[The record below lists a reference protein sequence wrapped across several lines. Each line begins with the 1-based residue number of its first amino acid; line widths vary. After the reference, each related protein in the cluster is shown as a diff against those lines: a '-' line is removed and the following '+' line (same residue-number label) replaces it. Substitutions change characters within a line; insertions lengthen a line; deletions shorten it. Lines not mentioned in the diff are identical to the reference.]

1 MVWASLQQKPSPLK
15 QSFHRYI
22 TSLLH
27 KDVCKLW
34 QNSRS
39 FLYKLEQYSIFLLL
53 QVQQKASKFHAKRND
68 LLREIQALTQKE
80 DFLTAKT
87 SCQSGPALVTPSYA
101 YPTQN
106 SAWTDNSETIQQE
119 NNNRE
124 MTSLGDISQADDR
137 VKKFYGIPTN
147 ATANG
152 NAVKSSGSSNN
163 NNNADKRSVRM
174 VKRDSK
180 ERVATGPTS
189 SGGSSIRNSSSSCED
204 LNSGGSD
211 GSSSG
216 AAGRHPQTGA
226 LMKNYNLCSYF
237 VLVSNFRCLKN
248 LRKFRFQ

>member
-1 MVWASLQQKPSPLK
+1 M
-15 QSFHRYI
+15 
-22 TSLLH
+22 
-27 KDVCKLW
+27 
-34 QNSRS
+34 
-39 FLYKLEQYSIFLLL
+39 L

-106 SAWTDNSETIQQE
+106 SPWADNSETIQQE

-147 ATANG
+147 ATNG
-152 NAVKSSGSSNN
+152 NAGKSSGSSN

-180 ERVATGPTS
+180 ERVTTGPTS

-211 GSSSG
+211 GSTNSSG
-216 AAGRHPQTGA
+216 AAGRQLQTGA
-226 LMKNYNLCSYF
+226 LIKNSNVCPYY
-237 VLVSNFRCLKN
+237 VLVS
-248 LRKFRFQ
+248 

>member
-1 MVWASLQQKPSPLK
+1 M
-15 QSFHRYI
+15 
-22 TSLLH
+22 
-27 KDVCKLW
+27 
-34 QNSRS
+34 
-39 FLYKLEQYSIFLLL
+39 
-53 QVQQKASKFHAKRND
+53 
-68 LLREIQALTQKE
+68 LREIQALTQKE

-152 NAVKSSGSSNN
+152 NAGKSSGGSSN

-180 ERVATGPTS
+180 ERVATS

-211 GSSSG
+211 GSTNSSG
-216 AAGRHPQTGA
+216 AAGRQLQTGA
-226 LMKNYNLCSYF
+226 LIKNSNVCPYY
-237 VLVSNFRCLKN
+237 VLVS
-248 LRKFRFQ
+248 

>member
-1 MVWASLQQKPSPLK
+1 M
-15 QSFHRYI
+15 
-22 TSLLH
+22 
-27 KDVCKLW
+27 
-34 QNSRS
+34 
-39 FLYKLEQYSIFLLL
+39 L

-152 NAVKSSGSSNN
+152 NAGKSSGNSN

-226 LMKNYNLCSYF
+226 LMKNSILCPYY
-237 VLVSNFRCLKN
+237 VLVS
-248 LRKFRFQ
+248 

>member
-1 MVWASLQQKPSPLK
+1 M
-15 QSFHRYI
+15 
-22 TSLLH
+22 
-27 KDVCKLW
+27 
-34 QNSRS
+34 
-39 FLYKLEQYSIFLLL
+39 
-53 QVQQKASKFHAKRND
+53 
-68 LLREIQALTQKE
+68 LREIQALTQKE

-106 SAWTDNSETIQQE
+106 SPWADNSETIQQE

-147 ATANG
+147 AANG
-152 NAVKSSGSSNN
+152 NAGKSSGSSSN

-211 GSSSG
+211 GSTNSSG
-216 AAGRHPQTGA
+216 AAGRQLQTGA
-226 LMKNYNLCSYF
+226 LIKNSNVCPYF
-237 VLVSNFRCLKN
+237 VLVS
-248 LRKFRFQ
+248 

>member
-1 MVWASLQQKPSPLK
+1 M
-15 QSFHRYI
+15 
-22 TSLLH
+22 
-27 KDVCKLW
+27 
-34 QNSRS
+34 
-39 FLYKLEQYSIFLLL
+39 
-53 QVQQKASKFHAKRND
+53 
-68 LLREIQALTQKE
+68 LREIQALTQKE

-106 SAWTDNSETIQQE
+106 SPWADNSETTGHHHHQE

-152 NAVKSSGSSNN
+152 NAGKSSGGSN

-211 GSSSG
+211 GSTNSSG
-216 AAGRHPQTGA
+216 AAGRQLQTGA
-226 LMKNYNLCSYF
+226 LIKNNVCPYF
-237 VLVSNFRCLKN
+237 VLVS
-248 LRKFRFQ
+248 